1 MKRVALLIE
10 TSRSYG
16 RELLHGVRRYVTE
29 HGPWSIFAEIRDLD
43 SKPPAW
49 LREWDGDGILTRT
62 VSQAM
67 IDAVKAVGVP
77 TIELRST
84 KLLHQFPFV
93 GINNKELGKMC
104 AAYLLERGFH
114 HFGVYELTTEQFFI
128 ERSRSFA
135 SSIKKSG
142 FVCHT
147 FQQSSNR
154 EKPMVWEKQQR
165 LLVDWLKQ
173 LPKPIGILACTD
185 QLGFWLLDACAR
197 AEIAVPEQVA
207 VLGVEND
214 ETLCSMSNPP
224 LSSARLGGE
233 RVGYEAAALL
243 DRWMDGGRAPKKK
256 TLLPPI
262 GVETRRSTDIVAVAD
277 PLLGQA
283 LKLVRDRACEG
294 LRVDD
299 LLREVPLSRSSLER
313 GFRDVLGRSPNMEI
327 HRVKLQRVRE
337 LLAMTDFTLDEIAAR
352 TAFAHKHYLA
362 HSFRKAFDVTPG
374 DFRKE
379 SRRGATSTS
388 RA

>member
-1 MKRVALLIE
+1 
-10 TSRSYG
+10 
-16 RELLHGVRRYVTE
+16 
-29 HGPWSIFAEIRDLD
+29 
-43 SKPPAW
+43 
-49 LREWDGDGILTRT
+49 
-62 VSQAM
+62 M

-135 SSIKKSG
+135 SSIKQSG

-154 EKPMVWEKQQR
+154 EKPVVWEKQQR

-224 LSSARLGGE
+224 LSSATLGGE

-243 DRWMDGGRAPKKK
+243 DRWMDGGRSPKKR

-262 GVETRRSTDIVAVAD
+262 GIETRRSTDIVAVAD

-313 GFRDVLGRSPNMEI
+313 GFREVLGRSPNMEI

-337 LLAMTDFTLDEIAAR
+337 LLAMTDFTLDEIASR

-362 HSFRKAFDVTPG
+362 HSFRKAFGLTPG

-379 SRRGATSTS
+379 SRRGTTSTS